1 MHSALTALEVAGKLN
16 RIAIDTR
23 VIIKEYAL
31 SEHEPSVEELTRIAS
46 RQGFRVAIKKLP
58 VEKLIG
64 SYPMPIIVQR
74 HDGTY
79 MSILQANTEKEE
91 FLV

>member
-31 SEHEPSVEELTRIAS
+31 SESEPSIEELTRIATA
-46 RQGFRVAIKKLP
+46 QGFRAAIKKLSI
-58 VEKLIG
+58 EILIE
-64 SYPMPIIVQR
+64 SYPMPIIVQKI
-74 HDGTY
+74 DGTY
-79 MSILQANTEKEE
+79 M
-91 FLV
+91 

>member
-31 SEHEPSVEELTRIAS
+31 SEHEPSIEELTRIAS
-46 RQGFRVAIKKLP
+46 AQGFRAAIKKLS
-58 VEKLIG
+58 VEKLLDA
-64 SYPMPIIVQR
+64 YPMPII
-74 HDGTY
+74 
-79 MSILQANTEKEE
+79 
-91 FLV
+91 